1 MFKFTTFCRQTNDA
15 GTTHICT
22 VEVEQE
28 DATLAGV
35 EGRAQAA
42 ADWSMR
48 ETEIK
53 VIGVV
58 PGDIHPAAWDDDGI
72 ELPAPKVLNQIRIEI
87 NAFPGCGFN
96 GAMCFAIEGPALEVD
111 EELNLA
117 MLEPGDLLD
126 DADIGDDPMGQLSEQ
141 VHNAVKDMLDLWDR
155 GIEPKR
161 KCLVLNTG
169 RWKLD
174 GNGYPLTDH
183 QGKGVIDEV
192 FDITVDIVPFVE
204 EAEGDEPL

>member
-72 ELPAPKVLNQIRIEI
+72 ELPAPKVLNQIRIEV
-87 NAFPGCGFN
+87 NAFPGCDFT
-96 GAMCFAIEGPALEVD
+96 GAKFFDIEGEALDTQEMFD
-111 EELNLA
+111 AA
-117 MLEPGDLLD
+117 MVEPTDLLD
-126 DADIGDDPMGQLSEQ
+126 DADIGDDPMGGLAEQ
-141 VHNAVKDMLDLWDR
+141 VENAVNDMLDFWER
-155 GIEPKR
+155 GKEPKS
-161 KCLVLNTG
+161 KSLVLCAG
-169 RWKLD
+169 RFTLDDDGLPLD
-174 GNGYPLTDH
+174 GSVEET
-183 QGKGVIDEV
+183 
-192 FDITVDIVPFVE
+192 FDITVDIVPLIE
-204 EAEGDEPL
+204 DASDD

>member
-1 MFKFTTFCRQTNDA
+1 MHKFTTFCRQTNDA

-22 VEVEQE
+22 VEVA
-28 DATLAGV
+28 DDNVTLAGV
-35 EGRAQAA
+35 AGRSQAA

-58 PGDIHPAAWDDDGI
+58 PDEVCPAAWDDDGI
-72 ELPAPKVLNQIRIEI
+72 ELPKPKALQQIRIEI
-87 NAFPGCGFN
+87 NAFPGCGFP
-96 GAMCFAIEGPALEVD
+96 GAKFFAIEDAALEVD
-111 EELNLA
+111 EELSLA
-117 MLEPGDLLD
+117 MMEPGDLLD

-141 VHNAVKDMLDLWDR
+141 VHNAVKDMLDFWDR

-161 KCLVLNTG
+161 KSLVLNAG
-169 RWKLD
+169 RFKLD
-174 GNGYPLTDH
+174 KYGDPLDG
-183 QGKGVIDEV
+183 QIDET